1 MTRLVQR
8 ALLAIMLLLPLPAAA
23 DALLGRYDAEG
34 VNPDGS
40 SYRGSAEIVANGE
53 TYRITWWVGESVF
66 DGTAILLNGTLQRRL
81 RRRPGGLRDRRG
93 RPAPGPLGARR
104 LRLARP
110 RGAATAGHLTRAG
123 PGARRSAR
131 DCCDGVRL
139 L

>member
-66 DGTAILLNGTLQRRL
+66 DGTAILLNGTLSVAYDGGLAVYEIGEDGLL
-81 RRRPGGLRDRRG
+81 RGLWAPGGSASLGREVLRPQG
-93 RPAPGPLGARR
+93 I
-104 LRLARP
+104 
-110 RGAATAGHLTRAG
+110 
-123 PGARRSAR
+123 
-131 DCCDGVRL
+131 
-139 L
+139 